1 MQNIRSIP
9 LVWSLFFLASCVTIN
24 VYFPAAA
31 AEKAADKII
40 EQVLG
45 DDANSSATPPAKGDS
60 SYYKSIDMNP
70 MRVIV
75 GVLDFIVPSAH
86 AAANIDISSPAISKL
101 KSTMQARHAQLSSHY
116 KAGAIGYSADGLV
129 AIRDLSAV
137 GLRDR
142 GKLKKLVA
150 KENQDRNALYKEL
163 ANANGHPEWQ
173 AQIRDTFARR
183 WVAKAP
189 RGWYYRDRSGA
200 WHQK

>member
-1 MQNIRSIP
+1 MLNARSIAF
-9 LVWSLFFLASCVTIN
+9 VWSILFLVSCVTIN

-40 EQVLG
+40 EQVMG
-45 DDANSSATPPAKGDS
+45 EDAEDSGAPPAKGDS
-60 SYYKSIDMNP
+60 SYHLQEISPAI
-70 MRVIV
+70 VIV
-75 GVLDFIVPSAH
+75 GLLDIIIPSAH
-86 AAANIDISSPAISKL
+86 AEANIDISSPAINKL
-101 KSTMQARHAQLSSHY
+101 KSTMQQRHGRLSPYY
-116 KAGAIGYSADGLV
+116 KAGAIGYGAEGLV

-142 GKLKKLVA
+142 GKVKQLVA

-163 ANANGHPEWQ
+163 ARANGHPEWES
-173 AQIRDTFARR
+173 QIRSTFARR

-189 RGWYYRDRSGA
+189 GGWYYQDRSGA